1 MNRKAAGLSD
11 LSGYVSAVPTPFRDG
26 RIDEPAFSRFCDW
39 QIGQGIAALVVCGT
53 TGEAPT
59 LTPIEQRRVIQL
71 AVEAA
76 DGRVPVIAGAGSAS
90 TAHAIELARAAEH
103 ARADAL
109 LSVVPYYNKPSQD
122 GLYGHFRAIHDATGL
137 PILLYDVPS
146 RCACSLGLETIQ
158 RLAELPRIV
167 GLKDASGDL
176 ARPALLRRQ
185 LGSGFRL
192 FSGDD
197 ATALGYFAL
206 GGNGCISV
214 TSNVAPRLCI
224 HMHDAKLSGNAAE
237 AEVIAAVLSKLTA
250 SLFLESNPAP
260 VKYALRRLGHM
271 SDEVRLPLCGT
282 TERTQHAIRAALE
295 HLSLAEP
302 MPHSRRTSAAA

>member
-1 MNRKAAGLSD
+1 MNRKATALSD
-11 LSGYVSAVPTPFRDG
+11 LNGYVSAVPTPFRDG
-26 RIDEPAFSRFCDW
+26 RIDELAFSRFCDW
-39 QIGQGIAALVVCGT
+39 QIRQGIAALVVCGT

-59 LTPIEQRRVIQL
+59 LSPLEQRRVIQL

-90 TAHAIELARAAEH
+90 TAHAIELARAAEQ
-103 ARADAL
+103 AQADAL
-109 LSVVPYYNKPSQD
+109 LSVVPYYNKPSQE
-122 GLYGHFRAIHDATGL
+122 GLYGHFRAIHDATLL

-167 GLKDASGDL
+167 GLKDATGDL

-197 ATALGYFAL
+197 ATALGYLAL

-224 HMHDAKLSGNAAE
+224 QMHEAKMRGAAAE
-237 AEVIAAVLSKLTA
+237 AEVLAALLSKLTA

-271 SDEVRLPLCGT
+271 SDELRLPLCSVT
-282 TERTQHAIRAALE
+282 DQTQHAIRSALE

-302 MPHSRRTSAAA
+302 MPHARRRPAAA